1 LSLLPPTSY
10 VQLAVLTCYL
20 PSSLKARS
28 LAWSPEFA
36 GFLQRTH
43 ENGDQ
48 SQCGISITFSLYTA
62 HEHKFKEQFN
72 TIYVIQ
78 HELMNK
84 RSACPDSRAA
94 ASSGG
99 RVIKMLAGLPD
110 SACCMPLSAEQAPVH
125 QEAVNYFWAKTD
137 SASRNAVQI
146 SHLVRKKGGP
156 QGV

>member
-1 LSLLPPTSY
+1 VTGTVALFG
-10 VQLAVLTCYL
+10 
-20 PSSLKARS
+20 
-28 LAWSPEFA
+28 FA
-36 GFLQRTH
+36 FCNRL
-43 ENGDQ
+43 
-48 SQCGISITFSLYTA
+48 
-62 HEHKFKEQFN
+62 KEQFN

-78 HELMNK
+78 RELMNK

-94 ASSGG
+94 ASCAGG

-146 SHLVRKKGGP
+146 SHLVRKEKGVP
-156 QGV
+156 RVFNDS